1 MTADAAGAAALLEQ
15 LDVASPTT
23 IETLPDELHPL
34 ILQFLESR
42 SMVDAAGVCRSW
54 RRHVERVAEQK
65 LRALKIFRVLT
76 DATPP
81 SWLRADYDL
90 TTVCAKFFTLD
101 LRHEFWREPK
111 KSPLYKEWRLLR
123 IEQVMRMTHSDPE
136 RHRELRDQILEHMTP
151 DAFVNGR
158 MSMVEEMRRMEPQAF
173 WMMEHGWKK
182 EPAAIV
188 CLTSYGGSYAVAAA
202 FRGAPAIG
210 AFALSSTRRYEPGQ
224 LKLQNLLCE
233 TCLNIWKAFSE
244 YAWSAE
250 EQDEPDI
257 PEVGRIYPAADSFAA
272 LTGEF
277 SLSDE
282 DPSWLALNG
291 APALGCSPGLVFD
304 SRCISVCMAANDLN
318 FPDGAGFRTPVRVDG
333 VVEYRL
339 RDSPVVRFVSAP
351 RDRSGCHSL
360 IPVDHDTFR
369 LPPLARITLEQVD
382 EPGEWDANGHVIWQR
397 CYTVSLSYG

>member
-65 LRALKIFRVLT
+65 LRAVRPLRVLSE
-76 DATPP
+76 ATPP
-81 SWLRADYDL
+81 SWLRANYDL
-90 TTVCAKFFTLD
+90 TTVCVKFFTLD
-101 LRHEFWREPK
+101 LRHEFWLEPK

-123 IEQVMRMTHSDPE
+123 IEQVMRMTHGDPE
-136 RHRELRDQILEHMTP
+136 RHEVLRAQILEHMTP
-151 DAFVNGR
+151 DAFISPGR

-224 LKLQNLLCE
+224 LNLQNLLCE
-233 TCLNIWKAFSE
+233 TCFNIWKVFSE

-257 PEVGRIYPAADSFAA
+257 PEVGRIWPAPDAFAL

-277 SLSDE
+277 GLGYE
-282 DPSWLALNG
+282 DPAWLGLQQA
-291 APALGCSPGLVFD
+291 APGFVFD

-318 FPDGAGFRTPVRVDG
+318 FPDGNGFRTPVRVDG

-369 LPPLARITLEQVD
+369 VPPLARITLERID
-382 EPGEWDANGHVIWQR
+382 EPREWSANGHVQWQR